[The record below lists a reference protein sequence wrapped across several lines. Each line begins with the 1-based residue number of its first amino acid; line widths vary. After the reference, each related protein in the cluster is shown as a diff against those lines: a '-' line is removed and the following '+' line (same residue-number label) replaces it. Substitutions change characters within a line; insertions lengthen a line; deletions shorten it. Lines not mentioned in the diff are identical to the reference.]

1 MRGARA
7 SLRTPLRTGIT
18 GHSICCF
25 LAERLNGVVGVPGV
39 FLIIAQNLGVG
50 GAICV
55 FPSFLLDGS
64 VFIAWYKYNQKVH
77 IKLCYYC
84 STKLE
89 MLEVLA
95 SWLFHAAM
103 NILWERKYL
112 VSDSFYS
119 AATHRLVTFQIAP
132 KSKLLPIHLFFLH
145 KNPLVRCLAEV
156 SIFSG
161 EWVHLQNTWGI
172 ASKAN

>member
-1 MRGARA
+1 MGAR
-7 SLRTPLRTGIT
+7 
-18 GHSICCF
+18 
-25 LAERLNGVVGVPGV
+25 
-39 FLIIAQNLGVG
+39 
-50 GAICV
+50 CV
-55 FPSFLLDGS
+55 TASFLLDGS
-64 VFIAWYKYNQKVH
+64 VFIAWYEYNQKVH

-119 AATHRLVTFQIAP
+119 A
-132 KSKLLPIHLFFLH
+132 
-145 KNPLVRCLAEV
+145 
-156 SIFSG
+156 G
-161 EWVHLQNTWGI
+161 W
-172 ASKAN
+172 

>member
-7 SLRTPLRTGIT
+7 SLRRTLRTGIT
-18 GHSICCF
+18 GHAICCF
-25 LAERLNGVVGVPGV
+25 LAERLTGAVCTWGLSHYSTESWG
-39 FLIIAQNLGVG
+39 G

-55 FPSFLLDGS
+55 FPSVLLDGS

-119 AATHRLVTFQIAP
+119 AATHRLVTFQISP
-132 KSKLLPIHLFFLH
+132 KSKLLPIHLFFLY

-156 SIFSG
+156 SILS
-161 EWVHLQNTWGI
+161 W
-172 ASKAN
+172 